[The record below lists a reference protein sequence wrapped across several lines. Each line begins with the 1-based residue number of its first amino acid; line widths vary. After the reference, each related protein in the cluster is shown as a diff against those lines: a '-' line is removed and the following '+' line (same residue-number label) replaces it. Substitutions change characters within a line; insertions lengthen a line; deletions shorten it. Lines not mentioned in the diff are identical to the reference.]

1 MKLSQ
6 TGMGTTKLNNI
17 DEMYPGQSILMQTG
31 QLVQYGAG
39 LFGYNTVPLLVRKN
53 IEKIIQETLNKYG
66 CIEVLLPTLQ
76 PDTIWKNS
84 GRYDQYVN
92 DGTMLITESNKGT
105 FCLAPTGEEAMLEF
119 AREKLKS
126 YKNLPVTFYQIGEKY
141 RNEIRTRGYL
151 LRGKAFPMLDAY
163 SFDINEEMMAK
174 SYENVKSA
182 FIEIFEK
189 IGLKV
194 IPIVADNGA
203 MGGKKSEEFMLI
215 SNQGEDKIL
224 YNEETG
230 IGLNTEILERE
241 DYETYLKEE
250 YGIEDISNYKEIR
263 TMELG
268 HIFQL
273 GTRYSEMMNGK
284 YINQEGKESLYY
296 MGCYGIG
303 VSRTLAALYEECL
316 INDEKWGPCGFTLPE
331 SVAPFKVQIVPKI
344 ENEEKVKLANNLYE
358 KLQQEN
364 IGAILDDREKITMGA
379 KIKDCKILGTPYMI
393 VIGDK
398 QEGNMLELENIKTGE
413 KEVLSIEKCIE
424 KFKKE
429 VI

>member
-6 TGMGTTKLNNI
+6 TGMGTTKLSNI
-17 DEMYPGQSILMQTG
+17 DEMYPGQSILLQTG
-31 QLVQYGAG
+31 QIVQYGAG
-39 LFGYNTVPLLVRKN
+39 LFGYGTIPLLVRRN
-53 IEKIIQETLNKYG
+53 IEKIIVETLNKYG

-84 GRYDQYVN
+84 GRYEHYVN

-126 YKNLPVTFYQIGEKY
+126 YKNLPVTYYQIGEKY

-151 LRGKAFPMLDAY
+151 LRGKSFPMLDAY
-163 SFDINEEMMAK
+163 SFDIDEESMAK
-174 SYENVKSA
+174 SYENVRKA
-182 FIEIFEK
+182 FLEIFEK

-230 IGLNTEILERE
+230 MGLNTEILERE
-241 DYETYLKEE
+241 DYKTYLKEE
-250 YGIEDISNYKEIR
+250 YGIEDITNFKEIR

-284 YINQEGKESLYY
+284 YTNQEGKESLYY

-303 VSRTLAALYEECL
+303 VSRTLAALYEQCI
-316 INDEKWGPCGFTLPE
+316 INDQKWGPCGFILPE
-331 SVAPFKVQIVPKI
+331 SVAPFKVQIVAKM
-344 ENEEKVKLANNLYE
+344 ENEEKAKLANDIYK
-358 KLQQEN
+358 KLQKEG
-364 IGAILDDREKITMGA
+364 IEAILDDRENITIGA

-393 VIGDK
+393 VVGDK
-398 QEGNMLELENIKTGE
+398 QEGDKIEVENNATGE
-413 KEVLSIEKCIE
+413 KKICTVDEYINK
-424 KFKKE
+424 
-429 VI
+429 

>member
-6 TGMGTTKLNNI
+6 TGMGTTKLSNI
-17 DEMYPGQSILMQTG
+17 DEMYPGQSILLQTG
-31 QLVQYGAG
+31 QIVQYGAG
-39 LFGYNTVPLLVRKN
+39 LFGYGTIPLLVRRN
-53 IEKIIQETLNKYG
+53 IEKIIVETLNKYG

-84 GRYDQYVN
+84 GRYEHYVN

-126 YKNLPVTFYQIGEKY
+126 YKNLPVTYYQIGEKF

-163 SFDINEEMMAK
+163 SFDTNVEGMEK
-174 SYENVKSA
+174 SYQNVRKA
-182 FIEIFEK
+182 FLEIFKK
-189 IGLKV
+189 IGLDV

-215 SNQGEDKIL
+215 SEQGEDKIL
-224 YNEETG
+224 YNEKTG

-241 DYETYLKEE
+241 DYKTYLKEE
-250 YGIEDISNYKEIR
+250 YGIEDISDFKEIR

-284 YINQEGKESLYY
+284 YTNQEGKESLYY

-303 VSRTLAALYEECL
+303 VSRTLAALYEQCV
-316 INDEKWGPCGFTLPE
+316 INDPKWGPCGFILPE
-331 SVAPFKVQIVPKI
+331 SVAPFKVQIVAKM
-344 ENEEKVKLANNLYE
+344 ENEEKAKLANDIYE
-358 KLQQEN
+358 KLQKEG
-364 IGAILDDREKITMGA
+364 IEAILDDRENITIGA

-393 VIGDK
+393 VVGDK
-398 QEGNMLELENIKTGE
+398 QEGDKIEVENNATGE
-413 KEVLSIEKCIE
+413 KKICTVDEYINK
-424 KFKKE
+424 
-429 VI
+429 

>member
-6 TGMGTTKLNNI
+6 TGMGTVKLNNI
-17 DEMYPGQSILMQTG
+17 DEMYPGQSILLQTG

-39 LFGYNTVPLLVRKN
+39 LFAYNTVPLLVRRKV
-53 IEKIIQETLNKYG
+53 EQIIVETLNKYG

-84 GRYDQYVN
+84 GRYDHYVN

-105 FCLAPTGEEAMLEF
+105 FCLAPTGEEAMVEF

-126 YKNLPVTFYQIGEKY
+126 YKNLPATYYQIGEKF

-151 LRGKAFPMLDAY
+151 LRGKSFPMLDAY
-163 SFDINEEMMAK
+163 SFDENEENMAK
-174 SYENVKSA
+174 SYENVRKA
-182 FIEIFEK
+182 FLEIFEK
-189 IGLKV
+189 IGMKV

-215 SNQGEDKIL
+215 SNQGDDKIL

-230 IGLNTEILERE
+230 VGLNTEILERE
-241 DYETYLKEE
+241 DYKEYLKNE
-250 YGIEDISNYKEIR
+250 YGIEDISNFKEIR

-273 GTRYSEMMNGK
+273 GTRYSEMMNGTFTNK
-284 YINQEGKESLYY
+284 EGKESLYY

-303 VSRTLAALYEECL
+303 VSRTVAALYEQCL
-316 INDEKWGPCGFTLPE
+316 INDVKWGPCGFVLPE
-331 SVAPFKVQIVPKI
+331 NIAPFKVQIVPKMD
-344 ENEEKVKLANNLYE
+344 NEEKVEMAKKLYT
-358 KLQQEN
+358 KLKEN
-364 IGAILDDREKITMGA
+364 GVEAILDDRENLNIGS
-379 KIKDCKILGTPYMI
+379 KIKDCKVLGTPYL
-393 VIGDK
+393 VVLGDK
-398 QEGNMLELENIKTGE
+398 TEGENLELENVQTGE
-413 KEVLSIEKCIE
+413 KETITVDELI
-424 KFKKE
+424 KKLK
-429 VI
+429 

>member
-1 MKLSQ
+1 
-6 TGMGTTKLNNI
+6 MGTVKLNNL
-17 DEMYPGQSILMQTG
+17 DEMYPGQSILLQTG

-39 LFGYNTVPLLVRKN
+39 IFGYNTVPLLLRRK
-53 IEKIIQETLNKYG
+53 IEQIIVETLNKYG

-84 GRYDQYVN
+84 GRYDTYVN

-126 YKNLPVTFYQIGEKY
+126 YKNLPVTYYQIGEKF

-163 SFDINEEMMAK
+163 SFDIDPEGMEK
-174 SYENVKSA
+174 SYENVRNA
-182 FIEIFEK
+182 FLEIFQK
-189 IGLKV
+189 IGLDV

-215 SNQGEDKIL
+215 SSQGEDKIL
-224 YNEETG
+224 YNKETG
-230 IGLNTEILERE
+230 IGLNTEILEKE
-241 DYETYLKEE
+241 NYMEYLKEE
-250 YGIEDISNYKEIR
+250 YGIESIDGFEEIR

-284 YINQEGKESLYY
+284 YTDKDGKESLYY

-303 VSRTLAALYEECL
+303 VSRTLAALYEQCL
-316 INDEKWGPCGFTLPE
+316 IKDKNEKPGGFYLPE
-331 SVAPFKVQIVPKI
+331 NIAPFKVQIIPKMDDKG
-344 ENEEKVKLANNLYE
+344 KVKIAEEIYDMLNNE
-358 KLQQEN
+358 GIQ
-364 IGAILDDREKITMGA
+364 AILDDRENINIGA
-379 KIKDCKILGTPYMI
+379 KIKDSKVLGTPNI
-393 VIGDK
+393 LVIGDK
-398 QEGNMLELENIKTGE
+398 TDGNILELENNKTGE
-413 KEVLSIEKCIE
+413 KLETNKANLVKILRNN
-424 KFKKE
+424 
-429 VI
+429 

>member
-6 TGMGTTKLNNI
+6 TGMGTTKLSNI
-17 DEMYPGQSILMQTG
+17 DEMYPGQSILLQTG
-31 QLVQYGAG
+31 QIVQYGAG
-39 LFGYNTVPLLVRKN
+39 LFGYGTIPLLVRRN
-53 IEKIIQETLNKYG
+53 IEKIIVETLNKYG

-84 GRYDQYVN
+84 GRYEHYVN

-126 YKNLPVTFYQIGEKY
+126 YKNLPVTYYQIGEKY

-163 SFDINEEMMAK
+163 SFDIDEESMAK
-174 SYENVKSA
+174 SYENVRKA
-182 FIEIFEK
+182 FLEIFEK

-230 IGLNTEILERE
+230 MGLNTEILERE
-241 DYETYLKEE
+241 DYKTYLKEE
-250 YGIEDISNYKEIR
+250 YGIEDITNFKEIR

-284 YINQEGKESLYY
+284 YTNQEGKESLYY

-303 VSRTLAALYEECL
+303 VSRTLAALYEQCV
-316 INDEKWGPCGFTLPE
+316 INDPKWGPCGFILPE
-331 SVAPFKVQIVPKI
+331 SVAPFKVQIVAKM
-344 ENEEKVKLANNLYE
+344 ENEEKAKLANDIYE
-358 KLQQEN
+358 KLQKEG
-364 IGAILDDREKITMGA
+364 IEAILDDRENITIGA

-398 QEGNMLELENIKTGE
+398 QEGEMLELENIATGE
-413 KEVLSIEKCIE
+413 KETLTIEECIE
-424 KFKKE
+424 KMKN
-429 VI
+429 I

>member
-6 TGMGTTKLNNI
+6 TGMGTTKLSNI
-17 DEMYPGQSILMQTG
+17 DEMYPGQSILLQTG
-31 QLVQYGAG
+31 QIVQYGAG
-39 LFGYNTVPLLVRKN
+39 LFGYGTIPLLVRRN
-53 IEKIIQETLNKYG
+53 IEKIIVETLNKYG

-84 GRYDQYVN
+84 GRYEHYVN

-126 YKNLPVTFYQIGEKY
+126 YKNLPVTYYQIGEKY

-151 LRGKAFPMLDAY
+151 LRGKSFPMLDAY
-163 SFDINEEMMAK
+163 SFDIDEESMAK
-174 SYENVKSA
+174 SYENVRKA
-182 FIEIFEK
+182 FLEIFEK

-230 IGLNTEILERE
+230 MGLNTEILERE
-241 DYETYLKEE
+241 DYKTYLKEE
-250 YGIEDISNYKEIR
+250 YGIEDITNFKEIR

-284 YINQEGKESLYY
+284 YTNQEGKESLYY

-303 VSRTLAALYEECL
+303 VSRTLAALYEQCI
-316 INDEKWGPCGFTLPE
+316 INDQKWGPCGFILPE
-331 SVAPFKVQIVPKI
+331 SVAPFKVQIVAKM
-344 ENEEKVKLANNLYE
+344 ENEEKAKLANEIYE
-358 KLQQEN
+358 KLQKEG
-364 IGAILDDREKITMGA
+364 IEAILDDRENITIGA

-393 VIGDK
+393 VVGDK
-398 QEGNMLELENIKTGE
+398 QEGDKIEVENNATGE
-413 KEVLSIEKCIE
+413 KKICTVDEYINK
-424 KFKKE
+424 
-429 VI
+429 

>member
-1 MKLSQ
+1 MRLSQ

-17 DEMYPGQSILMQTG
+17 DEMYPGQSILLQTG

-39 LFGYNTVPLLVRKN
+39 LFAYNTIPLLVRKN
-53 IEKIIQETLNKYG
+53 VEKIITETLNKYN
-66 CIEVLLPTLQ
+66 CMEVLLPTLQ

-84 GRYDQYVN
+84 GRYDHYVD

-126 YKNLPVTFYQIGEKY
+126 YKNLPVTYYQIGEKY

-163 SFDINEEMMAK
+163 SFDQNDEGMEK
-174 SYENVKSA
+174 SYENVRKA

-189 IGLKV
+189 IGMKV
-194 IPIVADNGA
+194 IPIVADNGT

-215 SNQGEDKIL
+215 SEQGEDKIL
-224 YNEETG
+224 YDEKTG
-230 IGLNTEILERE
+230 MGLNTEILERE
-241 DYETYLKEE
+241 DYQTYLKEE
-250 YGIEDISNYKEIR
+250 YGIEDISNLKEIR

-284 YINQEGKESLYY
+284 YVNQEGKETLYY

-303 VSRTLAALYEECL
+303 VSRTVAALYEQCV
-316 INDEKWGPCGFTLPE
+316 IQDQKWGPCGFVLPK
-331 SVAPFKVQIVPKI
+331 SVAPYVVQIVPKI
-344 ENEEKVKLANNLYE
+344 ENKEKLDFANNVYQ

-364 IGAILDDREKITMGA
+364 IKSIIDDRENITMGA
-379 KIKDCKILGTPYMI
+379 KIKDCKILGTPYLV

-398 QEGNMLELENIKTGE
+398 QEGEKIELEDMQTGE
-413 KEVLSIEKCIE
+413 TIMITIEELIQKL
-424 KFKKE
+424 K
-429 VI
+429 

>member
-1 MKLSQ
+1 MRLSQ
-6 TGMGTTKLNNI
+6 TGMGVTKLNNL
-17 DEMYPGQSILMQTG
+17 DEMYPGQSILLQTG

-39 LFGYNTVPLLVRKN
+39 LFGYNTIPLLVRRK
-53 IEKIIQETLNKYG
+53 IEQIIVNTLNEHG

-84 GRYDQYVN
+84 GRYDQYVQ
-92 DGTMLITESNKGT
+92 DGTMLITESNKGV

-126 YKNLPVTFYQIGEKY
+126 YKNLPATYYQIGEKY

-151 LRGKAFPMLDAY
+151 LRGKSFPMLDAY
-163 SFDINEEMMAK
+163 SFDKDIKGMEK
-174 SYENVKSA
+174 SYENVREA
-182 FIEIFEK
+182 FLSIFK
-189 IGLKV
+189 QIGLKV

-203 MGGKKSEEFMLI
+203 MGGKKSEEFMMI
-215 SNQGEDKIL
+215 SEQGEDKIL
-224 YNEETG
+224 YDENSG

-241 DYETYLKEE
+241 DYKEYLKQE
-250 YGIEDISNYKEIR
+250 YGIEDISNFKEIR

-284 YINQEGKESLYY
+284 YINQDGKETLYY

-303 VSRTLAALYEECL
+303 VSRTLAALYEQCVVK
-316 INDEKWGPCGFTLPE
+316 NAKGDPCGFVLPNKI
-331 SVAPFKVQIVPKI
+331 APYMVQIIPKM
-344 ENEEKVKLANNLYE
+344 ENPEKVELAEDLYDSL
-358 KLQQEN
+358 KQKAM
-364 IGAILDDREKITMGA
+364 GAIIDDRENITMGA
-379 KIKDCKILGTPYMI
+379 KIKDAKILGTPYML

-398 QEGNMLELENIKTGE
+398 IENDKLELEDNKTGE
-413 KEVLSIEKCIE
+413 KFVGTREEVFRKILELKN
-424 KFKKE
+424 
-429 VI
+429 

>member
-17 DEMYPGQSILMQTG
+17 DEMYPGQSILLQTG

-39 LFGYNTVPLLVRKN
+39 IFAYNTIPLLVRRN
-53 IEKIIQETLNKYG
+53 VEKIIVETLNKYG

-84 GRYDQYVN
+84 GRYEHYIQ

-105 FCLAPTGEEAMLEF
+105 FCLAPTGEEAMVEF
-119 AREKLKS
+119 VREKLKS

-163 SFDINEEMMAK
+163 SFDADEEGMAK
-174 SYENVKSA
+174 SYENVRKA
-182 FIEIFEK
+182 FLEIFER
-189 IGLKV
+189 IGMNV

-215 SNQGEDKIL
+215 SEQGEDKIL
-224 YNEETG
+224 YDEETG
-230 IGLNTEILERE
+230 IGLNTEILEKE
-241 DYETYLKEE
+241 NYQEYLKEE
-250 YGIEDISNYKEIR
+250 YGIENISNFKEIR

-284 YINQEGKESLYY
+284 YINQEGKETLYY

-303 VSRTLAALYEECL
+303 VSRTVAALYEQCL
-316 INDEKWGPCGFTLPE
+316 INDSKWGPCGFSLPE
-331 SVAPFKVQIVPKI
+331 TIAPYKVQIIPKMD
-344 ENEEKVKLANNLYE
+344 NEEKVKMAIELYE
-358 KLQQEN
+358 RLKKEC
-364 IGAILDDREKITMGA
+364 IGAVLDDRENMNIGA
-379 KIKDCKILGTPYMI
+379 KIKDCKVLGTPYLI
-393 VIGDK
+393 VLGDK
-398 QEGNMLELENIKTGE
+398 TEGENLELENTKTGE
-413 KEVLSIEKCIE
+413 KIIVTINELIE
-424 KFKKE
+424 KFK
-429 VI
+429 

>member
-6 TGMGTTKLNNI
+6 TGLGTVKLNNI
-17 DEMYPGQSILMQTG
+17 DEMYPGQSILLQTG

-39 LFGYNTVPLLVRKN
+39 LFGYNTIPLLVRRN
-53 IEKIIQETLNKYG
+53 VERIIVETLNKYG

-84 GRYDQYVN
+84 GRYEHYVN

-126 YKNLPVTFYQIGEKY
+126 YKNLPVTYYQIGEKY

-151 LRGKAFPMLDAY
+151 LRGKSFPMLDAY
-163 SFDINEEMMAK
+163 SFDVDEESMTV
-174 SYENVKSA
+174 SYENVRKA
-182 FIEIFEK
+182 FLEIFDK
-189 IGLKV
+189 IGMKV

-215 SNQGEDKIL
+215 SEQGEDKIL

-230 IGLNTEILERE
+230 MGLNTEILERE
-241 DYETYLKEE
+241 NYQEYLKEE
-250 YGIEDISNYKEIR
+250 YGIEDISNFKEIR

-273 GTRYSEMMNGK
+273 GTRYSEMMNGRYTDK
-284 YINQEGKESLYY
+284 EGKESLYY

-303 VSRTLAALYEECL
+303 VSRTVAAIYEQYL
-316 INDEKWGPCGFTLPE
+316 IKDEKWGSCGFSLPE
-331 SVAPFKVQIVPKI
+331 SIAPYMIQIIPKMD
-344 ENEEKVKLANNLYE
+344 NEEKVKKANELYE
-358 KLQQEN
+358 KLKKEGIN
-364 IGAILDDREKITMGA
+364 TILDDREKINIGA
-379 KIKDCKILGTPYMI
+379 KIKDCKILGTPYL
-393 VIGDK
+393 VVLGDK
-398 QEGNMLELENIKTGE
+398 TEGENLELENVKSGE
-413 KEVLSIEKCIE
+413 KETISVEELIKR
-424 KFKKE
+424 FK
-429 VI
+429 

>member
-1 MKLSQ
+1 
-6 TGMGTTKLNNI
+6 MGTVKINNL
-17 DEMYPGQSILMQTG
+17 DEMYPGQSILLQTG

-39 LFGYNTVPLLVRKN
+39 LFGYNTVPLLLRRK
-53 IEKIIQETLNKYG
+53 IEQIIVETLNKYG

-84 GRYDQYVN
+84 GRYDGYVN

-126 YKNLPVTFYQIGEKY
+126 YKNLPVTYYQIGEKY

-163 SFDINEEMMAK
+163 SFDIDEKGMAK
-174 SYENVKSA
+174 SYENVRNA
-182 FIEIFEK
+182 FLEIFKK
-189 IGLKV
+189 IGLDV

-215 SNQGEDKIL
+215 SEQGEDKIL
-224 YNEETG
+224 YNKETG
-230 IGLNTEILERE
+230 IGLNTEILEKE
-241 DYETYLKEE
+241 NYMEYLKEE
-250 YGIEDISNYKEIR
+250 YGIDSIDGFEEIR

-284 YINQEGKESLYY
+284 FTDKDGKDTLYY

-316 INDEKWGPCGFTLPE
+316 LKDKNEKPCGFYLPE
-331 SVAPFKVQIVPKI
+331 KIAPFKVQIIPKMDD
-344 ENEEKVKLANNLYE
+344 EEKVKIAE
-358 KLQQEN
+358 KIYDVLNKEG
-364 IGAILDDREKITMGA
+364 IHAILDDRENINIGS
-379 KIKDCKILGTPYMI
+379 KIKDSKVLGTPNI
-393 VIGDK
+393 LVIGDK
-398 QEGNMLELENIKTGE
+398 TDGNVLELENNKTGE
-413 KEVLSIEKCIE
+413 KLEVTRDDLVRVL
-424 KFKKE
+424 KK
-429 VI
+429 

>member
-6 TGMGTTKLNNI
+6 TGMGTTKLSNI
-17 DEMYPGQSILMQTG
+17 DEMYPGQSILLQTG
-31 QLVQYGAG
+31 QIVQYGAG
-39 LFGYNTVPLLVRKN
+39 LFGYGTIPLLVRRN
-53 IEKIIQETLNKYG
+53 IEKIIVETLNKYG

-84 GRYDQYVN
+84 GRYEHYVN

-126 YKNLPVTFYQIGEKY
+126 YKNLPVTYYQIGEKY

-151 LRGKAFPMLDAY
+151 LRGKSFPMLDAY
-163 SFDINEEMMAK
+163 SFDIDEESMAK
-174 SYENVKSA
+174 SYENVRKA
-182 FIEIFEK
+182 FLEIFEK

-230 IGLNTEILERE
+230 MGLNTEILERE
-241 DYETYLKEE
+241 DYKTYLKEE
-250 YGIEDISNYKEIR
+250 YGIEDITNFKEIR

-284 YINQEGKESLYY
+284 YTNQEGKESLYY

-303 VSRTLAALYEECL
+303 VSRTLAALYEQCI
-316 INDEKWGPCGFTLPE
+316 INDPKWGPCGFILPE
-331 SVAPFKVQIVPKI
+331 SVAPFKVQIVAKM
-344 ENEEKVKLANNLYE
+344 ENEEKAKLANDIYE
-358 KLQQEN
+358 KLQKEG
-364 IGAILDDREKITMGA
+364 IEAILDDRENITIGA

-393 VIGDK
+393 VVGDK
-398 QEGNMLELENIKTGE
+398 QEGDKIEVENNATGE
-413 KEVLSIEKCIE
+413 KKICTVDEYINK
-424 KFKKE
+424 
-429 VI
+429 

>member
-6 TGMGTTKLNNI
+6 TGMGNIKLNNI
-17 DEMYPGQSILMQTG
+17 DEMYPGQSILLQTG

-39 LFGYNTVPLLVRKN
+39 LFGYNTIPLLVRRN
-53 IEKIIQETLNKYG
+53 IEKIIVDTLNEHG

-92 DGTMLITESNKGT
+92 EGTMLITESNKGI
-105 FCLAPTGEEAMLEF
+105 FCLAPTGEEAMVEF
-119 AREKLKS
+119 AKEKLKS
-126 YKNLPVTFYQIGEKY
+126 YKNLPATYYQIGEKY

-151 LRGKAFPMLDAY
+151 LRGKTFPMLDAY
-163 SFDINEEMMAK
+163 SFDLDELGMQK
-174 SYENVKSA
+174 SYENVRKA
-182 FIEIFEK
+182 FLEIFEK

-215 SNQGEDKIL
+215 SEQGEDKIL
-224 YNEETG
+224 YDENTK
-230 IGLNTEILERE
+230 IGLNTEILEKE
-241 DYETYLKEE
+241 NYQEYLKEE
-250 YGIEDISNYKEIR
+250 YGIEDISNFKEIR

-284 YINQEGKESLYY
+284 YIRKDGKESLYY

-303 VSRTLAALYEECL
+303 VSRTVAALYEHCL
-316 INDEKWGPCGFTLPE
+316 INDEKWGPCGFVLPE
-331 SVAPFKVQIVPKI
+331 SVAPFKVQIVPKM
-344 ENEEKVKLANNLYE
+344 ENAEKVKLATKLYE
-358 KLQQEN
+358 TLKEKN
-364 IGAILDDREKITMGA
+364 IGAIIDDRENITIGA
-379 KIKDCKILGTPYMI
+379 KMKDCKVLGTPYLV

-398 QEGNMLELENIKTGE
+398 QEGKNIELENMKTGE
-413 KEVLSIEKCIE
+413 KEILTIEQLLE
-424 KFKKE
+424 KLK
-429 VI
+429 

>member
-39 LFGYNTVPLLVRKN
+39 LFGYNTVPLLVRRN

-174 SYENVKSA
+174 SYEHVKSA

-398 QEGNMLELENIKTGE
+398 QEGDILEIENIKTGE

-429 VI
+429 E

>member
-6 TGMGTTKLNNI
+6 TGMGTVKLNNI
-17 DEMYPGQSILMQTG
+17 DEMYPGQSILLQTG

-39 LFGYNTVPLLVRKN
+39 LFGYNTVPLLVRRK
-53 IEKIIQETLNKYG
+53 IEQIIVETLNKYG

-84 GRYDQYVN
+84 GRYEHYVN

-126 YKNLPVTFYQIGEKY
+126 YKNLPVTYYQIGEKF

-163 SFDINEEMMAK
+163 SFDISEEGMAK
-174 SYENVKSA
+174 SYENLRKA

-203 MGGKKSEEFMLI
+203 MGGKKSEEFMMI
-215 SNQGEDKIL
+215 SEQGEDKIL
-224 YNEETG
+224 YDEETG

-241 DYETYLKEE
+241 DCKEYLRNE
-250 YGIEDISNYKEIR
+250 YGIEDISKFKEIR

-284 YINQEGKESLYY
+284 FTDNEGKEQLYY

-303 VSRTLAALYEECL
+303 VSRTTAALYEHCL
-316 INDEKWGPCGFTLPE
+316 INDAKWGPCGFVLPE
-331 SVAPFKVQIVPKI
+331 NIAPYKVQIVPKMD
-344 ENEEKVKLANNLYE
+344 NEEKVEIANKLYE
-358 KLQQEN
+358 TLQKEGV
-364 IGAILDDREKITMGA
+364 GAVLDDRENLNIGA
-379 KIKDCKILGTPYMI
+379 KIRDAKVLGTPYVV

-398 QEGNMLELENIKTGE
+398 TEGENLELESMATGE
-413 KEVLSIEKCIE
+413 KVNITVQELIE
-424 KFKKE
+424 KFK
-429 VI
+429 